1 MPLKE
6 EKDVSLPQSKSKS
19 QTTRKK
25 EATGNIERKSPPQ
38 LFPVVG
44 LGASAGGLEA
54 LKAFFAKVPPKSGMA
69 FIVLVHM
76 APNQP
81 SLMQEL
87 LQKISS
93 IPVSTAEDATPLEPN
108 RAYIIPPNK
117 DISIYNGN
125 IQLLDMTTKRGLLPI
140 DFFFRSLA
148 QDQGN
153 HAAAIVLSGMGTDG
167 TLGIKE
173 IKVND
178 GLVFVQ
184 SEDSAGY
191 DGMPRSAINTGIVD
205 MIMAP
210 ADMPEKLIQYFS
222 HAVPRSQD
230 TPAGLPFKEESW
242 IHKIYAILR
251 SHVGHDFSS
260 YKLNTILRRIN
271 RRMSL
276 NHISRHEIYVRYLR
290 ENPEEIDALFRELL
304 IGVTN
309 FFRDPESFEVLKTD
323 VLPDLLG
330 SLRPDAT
337 FRAWIPGCST
347 GEEVYSL
354 AIILKEVLDKNPNRI
369 NLQIFGTD
377 IDNRAISKAREGV
390 YPFSIK
396 ADLGE
401 ERVNRF
407 FIKEGDFYRIRKEIR
422 DCVVFSVQNIIKDPP
437 FSRLNLMCCRNLLIY
452 LNSDAQKKLLP
463 LFHYTLTPGGVLMLG
478 SSETI
483 GGATDLFQVI
493 NKKWRIFRRQ
503 EVSKAMR
510 HLVNFPTG
518 PLDIEHPKDSSVGTS
533 QIKTF
538 DSSYLTQKVVLEQFA
553 PTAVLTNTDG
563 DIINIQGRTG
573 KYLETPSGPLTNNLL
588 DMAREGLRIELS
600 AALRAAGSSGVKVTK
615 RRLSV
620 KTNGD
625 YQLIDLHVCPLKK
638 PDELAGRL
646 LVVFEDIKSES
657 LDEAGNLVGKDASS
671 LAPPRITELER
682 ELQTTRESH
691 QTTIEEL
698 ESSNEELKST
708 NEEIQSANEELQSTN
723 EELESSKEELQ
734 SLNEELQTVNAE
746 LQGKVEELSA
756 AHDDMRNLLNSTEIA
771 NIFVDNNMRVR
782 RFTPEATMIINLIQT
797 DIGRPI
803 QHVVSN
809 LKYGNMIKDLENVL
823 QYLTPVETEV
833 QTNED
838 KWFNM
843 RIIPYRTTDN
853 RIDGAVMTFT
863 SIEDQKKVHSRLET
877 SLKEAE
883 NAWELVRAIFDIS
896 EDPKV
901 VLDVNSCIVIAN
913 NCYMTLMDI
922 DRKYLTGTDFIPTLK
937 IVSSQK
943 ETLGTQL
950 KAAME
955 TNKDFISDMISFETA
970 SGEKKYTIKG
980 TILKGDKNCPY
991 RILLQFIPEQSP
1003 ITAMD

>member
-1 MPLKE
+1 MPEKKE
-6 EKDVSLPQSKSKS
+6 IKTGLSQSQSK
-19 QTTRKK
+19 
-25 EATGNIERKSPPQ
+25 IERQSIPKS
-38 LFPVVG
+38 FPVVG

-54 LKAFFAKVPPKSGMA
+54 LKAFFTKVPPTSGMA

-76 APNQP
+76 TPNQP
-81 SLMQEL
+81 SLMPEL
-87 LQKISS
+87 LQKIAL
-93 IPVSTAEDATPLEPN
+93 IPVSAAKDGEPLEPD

-117 DISIYNGN
+117 DLSVYNGN
-125 IQLLDMTTKRGLLPI
+125 IQLLDMTTKKGRLPI
-140 DFFFRSLA
+140 DYFFRSLA
-148 QDQGN
+148 QDQGEN
-153 HAAAIVLSGMGTDG
+153 AAAIVLSGMGTDG
-167 TLGIKE
+167 TLGVKE
-173 IKVND
+173 IKVHD

-184 SEDSAGY
+184 SEESAGY

-210 ADMPEKLIQYFS
+210 AEMPEKLIQYFS
-222 HAVPRSQD
+222 QAVQGFQD
-230 TPAGLPFKEESW
+230 IPAQFPVKEEGW

-251 SHVGHDFSS
+251 SRVGHDFSS
-260 YKLNTILRRIN
+260 YKSNTILRRIS

-276 NHISRHEIYVRYLR
+276 NHIRSHEVYVRYLR
-290 ENPEEIDALFRELL
+290 ENPDEIDALFRELL

-309 FFRDPESFEVLKTD
+309 FFRDPESFEVLKAD
-323 VLPDLLG
+323 VLPDLLETLG
-330 SLRPDAT
+330 TDAT

-354 AIILKEVLDKNPNRI
+354 VIALKEILDKTSNRI

-377 IDNRAISKAREGV
+377 IDSRAIKKAREGV
-390 YPFSIK
+390 YPCSVK

-407 FIKEGDFYRIRKEIR
+407 FIQEGDFYRIRKGIR

-437 FSRLNLMCCRNLLIY
+437 FSRLNLLCCRNLLIY
-452 LNSDAQKKLLP
+452 LNTDAQKKLLP
-463 LFHYTLTPGGVLMLG
+463 LFHYTLVPDGVLMLG

-483 GGATDLFQVI
+483 GGATDLFQTI
-493 NKKWRIFRRQ
+493 NKKWRIFRRR
-503 EVSKAMR
+503 EVPKAIR
-510 HLVNFPTG
+510 QIVNFPTG
-518 PLDIEHPKDSSVGTS
+518 PLAVERPRDLSAGNSKNKP
-533 QIKTF
+533 F
-538 DSSYLTQKVVLEQFA
+538 DTNYLTQKVVLEQFA
-553 PTAVLTNTDG
+553 PTAVLTDSNG
-563 DIINIQGRTG
+563 DIINVQGRTG
-573 KYLETPSGPLTNNLL
+573 KYLETPSGPVTNNIL
-588 DMAREGLRIELS
+588 DMARKGLRIELS
-600 AALRAAGSSGVKVTK
+600 AALRAAVSSAAKVTK
-615 RRLSV
+615 KRLSV

-646 LVVFEDIKSES
+646 LVVFEDIDSES
-657 LDEAGNLVGKDASS
+657 MDETGDHAGKEDFSPASTHI
-671 LAPPRITELER
+671 AALEQ

-782 RFTPEATMIINLIQT
+782 RFTPEATRIINLIQT
-797 DIGRPI
+797 DLGRPI

-809 LKYGNMIKDLENVL
+809 LKYDNMIRDLENVL

-833 QTNED
+833 QTNEG

-843 RIIPYRTTDN
+843 SIIPYRTTDN
-853 RIDGAVMTFT
+853 RIDGAVMTFI
-863 SIEDQKKVHSRLET
+863 SIEDQKKVNIQLEA

-883 NAWELVRAIFDIS
+883 NAWELTRVIFDIS
-896 EDPKV
+896 RDPMV
-901 VLDVNSCIVIAN
+901 VLDKNSCIVIAN
-913 NCYMTLMDI
+913 TCYSTLMDI
-922 DRKYLTGTDFIPTLK
+922 DRKYLKGMDFIPPLK
-937 IVSSQK
+937 KEPSQK
-943 ETLGTQL
+943 KDLKTQL
-950 KAAME
+950 KTAME
-955 TNKDFISDMISFETA
+955 TNEDFISDMMDFETA
-970 SGEKKYTIKG
+970 SGKKSYTIKG
-980 TILKGDKNCPY
+980 SILKKDKSFPY
-991 RILLQFIPEQSP
+991 RILLQFLSGQSRR
-1003 ITAMD
+1003 IK